1 MIKSQE
7 IGSLKKP
14 AWLLA
19 SLKSENV
26 EEKEKAK
33 DDASYINLRR
43 LEDIGLDYVYD
54 GEARRIEMYEQP
66 IREIGGFIF
75 ADRIRSWD
83 NKYYRKARC
92 VDEVKYLRNYHK
104 DEFAF
109 VKANT
114 KRIPKVPV
122 TGPYT
127 FMDWSYDEHYRD
139 RSLFLLA
146 LSKVVNSVLSDL
158 EAMGAPVLQVDEPA
172 ATAHPDEM
180 DLFVEGFN
188 AAVRGINSKVTVHIC
203 YSGDEYTS
211 LMPRL
216 QSIHASH
223 FALEFANRDST
234 ELGVSSEIRRGYRA
248 LEMFREYGSGK
259 ELGLGVIDVHTD
271 FIEPPEL
278 IRDRILYS
286 VKVLKGASK
295 IVVNP
300 DCGLRT
306 RSRDIAFSKLSN
318 MIKGIKLAEEE
329 VL

>member
-14 AWLLA
+14 AWLLT
-19 SLKSENV
+19 SLKGRNADER
-26 EEKEKAK
+26 AQAR
-33 DDASYINLRR
+33 DDASYVNLKR

-54 GEARRIEMYEQP
+54 GEAKRIEMYEQP
-66 IREIGGFIF
+66 IREIGGFAF
-75 ADRIRSWD
+75 TDRIRSWD

-92 VDEVKYLRNYHK
+92 VDEVRYLRNYHEQ
-104 DEFAF
+104 EFAF
-109 VKANT
+109 VKANA
-114 KRIPKVPV
+114 KRVPKVPV

-139 RSLFLLA
+139 RGRFLLA
-146 LSKVVNSVLSDL
+146 LSRVVNRVLSDL

-172 ATAHPDEM
+172 ATAHPEEM

-188 AAVRGINSKVTVHIC
+188 AAVKGISSKVTVHIC
-203 YSGDEYTS
+203 YSGDEYAS

-216 QSIHASH
+216 QSINASH
-223 FALEFANRDST
+223 FALEFANRDPID
-234 ELGVSSEIRRGYRA
+234 LGVSSEVRRGYRA
-248 LEMFREYGSGK
+248 LDMFREYGAGK
-259 ELGLGVIDVHTD
+259 ELGLGVVDVHTD

-278 IRDRILYS
+278 IRDRILYA
-286 VKVLKGASK
+286 VRALKDSSE

-306 RSRDIAFSKLSN
+306 RSRDVAFSKLRN
-318 MIKGIKLAEEE
+318 MVKGIGLAEEK
-329 VL
+329 LR